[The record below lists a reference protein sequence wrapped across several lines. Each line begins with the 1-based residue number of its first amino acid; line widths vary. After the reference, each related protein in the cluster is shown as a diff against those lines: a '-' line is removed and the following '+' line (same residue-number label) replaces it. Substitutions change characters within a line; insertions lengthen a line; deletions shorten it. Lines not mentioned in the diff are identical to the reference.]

1 MYWHLKQIDQTLHIS
16 RQADLVRL
24 GLSIV
29 ELGYPRSRWRPLR
42 TVRWLTAVTFKPTNI
57 SSDCHAR

>member
-1 MYWHLKQIDQTLHIS
+1 MYWHLKQIDQTLHLS

-24 GLSIV
+24 GPIA
-29 ELGYPRSRWRPLR
+29 ELGYPPPRWRPLR

-57 SSDCHAR
+57 SSDFHAR